1 MWRRGCELRNVIT
14 APEAQ
19 HVKDMDFS
27 AGRRQGPS
35 PAHPLTLVQWACLG
49 FLHQLWEN
57 KCLLFQAIGYK
68 VICYSSKKNLN
79 TQGYYY
85 GKPPGLQEY
94 FKVTSQACPKRE
106 HTHSGLVL
114 RALAPLPLPSEETP
128 WWRRVISQ
136 AWVQCCSNNWC
147 LWKKAACSKT
157 GVSQICSEKQIL

>member
-1 MWRRGCELRNVIT
+1 MRKGLW
-14 APEAQ
+14 AQ
-19 HVKDMDFS
+19 ECHHSPRSS
-27 AGRRQGPS
+27 ACQGHGFFCRAETRTQPCPS
-35 PAHPLTLVQWACLG
+35 PHSSPVRLSGVSAK
-49 FLHQLWEN
+49 LWEN

-68 VICYSSKKNLN
+68 GICYSSKKNPN
-79 TQGYYY
+79 TQGYY

-147 LWKKAACSKT
+147 LWKKAACSET
-157 GVSQICSEKQIL
+157 GVRQICSEKQIL